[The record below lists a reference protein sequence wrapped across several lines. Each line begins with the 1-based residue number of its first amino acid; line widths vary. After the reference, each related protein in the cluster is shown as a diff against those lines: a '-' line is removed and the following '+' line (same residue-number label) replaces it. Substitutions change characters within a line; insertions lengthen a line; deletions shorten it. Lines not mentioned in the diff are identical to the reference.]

1 VLRTAAIG
9 GVICALA
16 LLAQAAAYG
25 GERDANAAALRA
37 SQAAIG
43 RVLGD
48 HQFTDQDGLPL
59 RMAELRG
66 RPLLLSLV
74 YTHCYY
80 ICSGLTIR
88 LRDAVR
94 IAEETLGPGSFAV
107 LTVGFDTRH
116 DTPAQMRIYAR
127 ERGISEPEWH
137 FATADAATIRRLADE
152 VGFTWAAVPGGFD
165 HVTQVTIVDADG
177 RVVEQ
182 VYGQDFPTPALIEPL
197 KQLVWGRASNRTGVQ
212 GLLGRVQLL
221 CTVYDPVAGRYRVDY
236 SMLVGFFPGLM
247 VLCMVA
253 VAILALARKPR

>member
-16 LLAQAAAYG
+16 LLAVATAYG
-25 GERDANAAALRA
+25 GEHDADAAALRA

-48 HQFTDQDGLPL
+48 HQFTDQDGRPL

-94 IAEETLGPGSFAV
+94 IAEDTLGPGKHASTMGGNPLCAAAGVATMQVIEAEGLVERAAEKGEKLMSALRRARIGCVKEVRGKGMMIGIELDKPGKDIVSACLARGLLINCTQDTV
-107 LTVGFDTRH
+107 L
-116 DTPAQMRIYAR
+116 
-127 ERGISEPEWH
+127 
-137 FATADAATIRRLADE
+137 RLAPPL
-152 VGFTWAAVPGGFD
+152 T
-165 HVTQVTIVDADG
+165 
-177 RVVEQ
+177 
-182 VYGQDFPTPALIEPL
+182 TPDSLLNKGLWILINVL
-197 KQLVWGRASNRTGVQ
+197 KTA
-212 GLLGRVQLL
+212 
-221 CTVYDPVAGRYRVDY
+221 
-236 SMLVGFFPGLM
+236 
-247 VLCMVA
+247 
-253 VAILALARKPR
+253 